1 MKMFTHTHDTRPKS
15 GAGRRTL
22 KRASAWTG
30 ADEGAVALLV
40 HPDLARAVA
49 EHVKVAVHVGSAVE
63 CPGPQKKVNFA
74 AKLQKNNYLTL

>member
-1 MKMFTHTHDTRPKS
+1 MKIFTHPHDTCPKS

-22 KRASAWTG
+22 KRASAWTV

-63 CPGPQKKVNFA
+63 CPRPPKES
-74 AKLQKNNYLTL
+74 